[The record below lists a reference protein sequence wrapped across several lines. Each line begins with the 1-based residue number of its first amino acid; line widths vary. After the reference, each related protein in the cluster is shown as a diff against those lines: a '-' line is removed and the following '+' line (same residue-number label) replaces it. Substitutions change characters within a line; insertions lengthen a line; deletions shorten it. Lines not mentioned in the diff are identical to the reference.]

1 MIMKL
6 YIGYFYQKTI
16 TVNSWSIDT
25 QKSYFRTHQ
34 KYYYKKGFSA
44 HLCQMNIP
52 VSHNWHFHARILKNL

>member
-25 QKSYFRTHQ
+25 QNVILEHIKSIITR
-34 KYYYKKGFSA
+34 K
-44 HLCQMNIP
+44 
-52 VSHNWHFHARILKNL
+52 V